1 MIEALARELAKE
13 IRCSREYETYAA
25 ARERA
30 MADEQ
35 TAGLLRRFHV
45 LQMKVQARRI
55 AGGEGGAEEE
65 ELKKLAELLQFS
77 PDAADYLLAEY
88 ALNKLLSDTY
98 DLIGRGVGVDLS
110 EWGERVKD

>member
-1 MIEALARELAKE
+1 MIEALARELASE
-13 IRCSREYETYAA
+13 IRRSREYEAYAA

-35 TAGLLRRFHV
+35 TAGLLHRFHA

-88 ALNKLLSDTY
+88 ALNKLLTDTY

-110 EWGERVKD
+110 DWGERVKD